1 MLYMAFVAVA
11 NSKENYMDTR
21 CSCGNWHLGRDED
34 VHVCDDA
41 VDNGIRWKNSNNGIT
56 EFQ

>member
-1 MLYMAFVAVA
+1 
-11 NSKENYMDTR
+11 MDTR
-21 CSCGNWHLGRDED
+21 CPCGNWHLGRDED

-41 VDNGIRWKNSNNGIT
+41 VDNGIRWKNSNNSIT